1 VGRTLLKLHRDPV
14 LIACYVAW
22 LVLPV
27 IAAVRAIGAG
37 WYPIGDEALI
47 AIRARDVL
55 TEHHPLLGTAASAA
69 LGEGYL
75 TNHPGPLLFDL
86 AAAPVRLF
94 GSGSGLVIAIAAIN
108 FGAGI
113 VAILAAARQAGRTGA
128 VATTIGL
135 GALVWSAGNQVL
147 IEPYNP
153 TASMVPFFAVL
164 VLAWAAANGDRWA
177 LPWLVAL
184 GSFCVQTNLA
194 YTVTALPIVVAAIG
208 AFAWRARGQ
217 RPWRTIAWRCL
228 PIGAVIWFQPALE
241 QLVHGRDGHV
251 ARLARAS
258 SHVSPPLG
266 LVDGTK
272 RAASVISIPPAW
284 LRGWFD
290 SYALFDAGPRTTLAF
305 ASLLALVSGLVA
317 IAIMV
322 RRRDEA
328 AAMLLACSAGF
339 VFTGW
344 LAAVRVPLSPFFGFT
359 ADYVRWLWPIAVMC
373 PVAIGMTAGRALLRA
388 GVIDRRMATV
398 AAMLVLGLA
407 AVAASPAGA
416 GPRAS
421 REWDRVRAASTKL
434 NALGVQRLPASGAEF
449 DVRRSA
455 YHIGYP
461 LFAAMQENG
470 IPFYADD
477 PISIRQF
484 GAGRRP
490 PDEAVPVFHLVVGL
504 DALDSWDRALVCVSE
519 LDSARRARLGVTRD
533 ALADALAAPGFSLSA
548 AGRRLAATALAPTW
562 MSHVAGGRH
571 DDALAI
577 VNSREFA
584 TLLGQEL
591 LVPPAAAAAASREFV
606 ELRLGLEDT
615 TACIVPG
622 RDPAAGNGSLP

>member
-1 VGRTLLKLHRDPV
+1 VV
-14 LIACYVAW
+14 IACCVAW
-22 LVLPV
+22 LVAPV
-27 IAAVRAIGAG
+27 VAAVRAVGDG
-37 WYPIGDEALI
+37 WYPISDEALI

-55 TEHHPLLGTAASAA
+55 TGHHPFLGTAASAA

-86 AAAPVRLF
+86 AAVPVRLF

-147 IEPYNP
+147 VEPYNP

-194 YTVTALPIVVAAIG
+194 YVVTALPIVVAAIG

-217 RPWRTIAWRCL
+217 RPWRTIAWCCV

-241 QLVHGRDGHV
+241 QVVHGRDGNF

-284 LRGWFD
+284 WRGRFD
-290 SYALFDAGPRTTLAF
+290 SYAVFHSGPRIPLAF
-305 ASLLALVSGLVA
+305 ASLLALVAGLVA
-317 IAIMV
+317 IAVVV
-322 RRRDEA
+322 RRRDEP

-339 VFTGW
+339 VLIGW

-373 PVAIGMTAGRALLRA
+373 PVALGMAAARALLRA
-388 GVIDRRMATV
+388 GVVDRRTATV
-398 AAMLVLGLA
+398 AAVLVLGMAALA
-407 AVAASPAGA
+407 AAPAGP
-416 GPRAS
+416 GRRAS
-421 REWDRVRAASTKL
+421 REWDRVRTASTEL

-449 DVRRSA
+449 EVRPSA
-455 YHIGYP
+455 YNLGYP
-461 LFAAMQENG
+461 LFAAMQEKR

-490 PDEAVPVFHLVVGL
+490 PDESIPVFHLVVGL
-504 DALDSWDRALVCVSE
+504 DALDSWDRALACVSE
-519 LDSARRARLGVTRD
+519 LDTARRARLRVARD

-548 AGRRLAATALAPTW
+548 SGRRLAATALAPTW
-562 MSHVAGGRH
+562 MSDVAAGRH

-577 VNSREFA
+577 VNSPDFA
-584 TLLGQEL
+584 T
-591 LVPPAAAAAASREFV
+591 
-606 ELRLGLEDT
+606 
-615 TACIVPG
+615 
-622 RDPAAGNGSLP
+622 